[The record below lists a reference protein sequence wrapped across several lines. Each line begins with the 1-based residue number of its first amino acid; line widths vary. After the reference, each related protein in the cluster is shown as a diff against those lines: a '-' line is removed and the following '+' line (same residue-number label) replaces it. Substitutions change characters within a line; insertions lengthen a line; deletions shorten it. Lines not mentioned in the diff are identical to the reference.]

1 MRKRGNYSSS
11 VILVIAPD
19 FRWNLQF
26 ASRSEN
32 IDGHI
37 LHVTIQ
43 SHMNTV
49 TNHLQKNTVTQMQI
63 HPDICL
69 IHISCHIASCQHQC
83 VIHIN

>member
-69 IHISCHIASCQHQC
+69 IHISCHIASCQNQC
-83 VIHIN
+83 AIHIN